1 MHFIRKQGKM
11 VAEDKQEKERIDARN
26 ALEEYVYDLRAKLS
40 EENQLATFITEV
52 DKESL
57 YRILDDTENWLY
69 EEGEDCQRQIYSERL
84 TRLKVCHSIKKERTI
99 ANMMI
104 YIFYKKVSLNFSK
117 ISFIF
122 INQIF

>member
-1 MHFIRKQGKM
+1 MHFIREQGKM

-84 TRLKVCHSIKKERTI
+84 TRLKVCHSIEKERTI

-104 YIFYKKVSLNFSK
+104 YIFYKKVSSLNFSK

-122 INQIF
+122 IN